1 MEKRGRQSMLISA
14 RLRLQDQDEFKA
26 VLLKDVSAHGGKVKG
41 EAGLSLDSGV
51 HVELPNIG
59 VVAAR
64 VIWVQ
69 SGLAGL
75 RFELPIEPEALR
87 TAVSGE
93 YKPAPSPPGGSLKR
107 IL

>member
-1 MEKRGRQSMLISA
+1 MEKRGRQSLLISA

-26 VLLKDVSAHGGKVKG
+26 VLLKDVSAHGAKVKG
-41 EAGLSLDSGV
+41 EAGLSLGCGV
-51 HVELPNIG
+51 HIDLPNIG

-75 RFELPIEPEALR
+75 RFELPIEPEVLR

-93 YKPAPSPPGGSLKR
+93 YKPAPPPPGGFLKR
-107 IL
+107 IF

>member
-1 MEKRGRQSMLISA
+1 MEKRGRQSILISA
-14 RLRLQDQDEFKA
+14 RLRLQDQDEFRA
-26 VLLKDVSAHGGKVKG
+26 VLLKDVSANGAKVKS

-51 HVELPNIG
+51 HIDLPNIG
-59 VVAAR
+59 VVAAT

-69 SGLAGL
+69 SGIAGL

-87 TAVSGE
+87 TPVSGH
-93 YKPAPSPPGGSLKR
+93 YKRPPSSPEKSVKR

>member
-26 VLLKDVSAHGGKVKG
+26 VLLKDVSAYGAKVKG
-41 EAGLSLDSGV
+41 DAGLSLDSGV
-51 HVELPNIG
+51 HIHLPNIG

-93 YKPAPSPPGGSLKR
+93 YKRPYSPQAKSVKR
-107 IL
+107 LL